1 MKKLNF
7 SLIIK
12 VTGVVFI
19 AFSIVLGNEIRLGIN
34 RYTKNT
40 LDTDAEAIVRNLDK
54 FAKSYT
60 QSIAINKVN
69 LNSTEFKNIY
79 RDALAGDGTKVKCL
93 VNAKGQILDASREGE
108 GFPGIGV
115 IVSKYKGATNW
126 PVYFDLSSMDS
137 TSLMKIES
145 ELLKHKDEKNT
156 ITLKIVTN
164 SQSELN
170 SNIFDNIFIKELKLN
185 NQIIYVSNT
194 KGKVQTMEGTVG
206 SYASYNLE
214 IAFPSTLT
222 ESKKQSTNT
231 SGKKSRTMILDYQN
245 AMNGLREQITKNF
258 KTFKK
263 SGREL
268 TTTNYSIYKILN
280 PYEYNGKYYS
290 TVMLRLEDWGLMNGE
305 DTTVDYTDEASLD
318 KVTAGYIFVI
328 QEYPNLTMRSF
339 RQFIHDNS
347 STYLLAFVLIIL
359 ICLSIAYMV
368 IKPIR
373 RIETTA
379 KHIARKEF
387 DYPIDTTRHD
397 ELGDLS
403 RSIDRMGKELESTIN
418 NLHQEIERVQRLEV
432 IRKEFVSNFT
442 HEIKTPLG
450 IINGFSE
457 LVEIEQDEKKRN
469 EYITIIQNETKRIN
483 ELVLAMLDL
492 SKLESQKV
500 SLKLEEVD
508 LLDIVGDCLDSMMYL
523 FERKQ
528 IKVHTQLDSSMVK
541 ADRFKIE
548 MVIDNF
554 ISNAL
559 RYTAE
564 GKNVYVRLDEHGFEI
579 ENEGHPIPKDD
590 LEKIWLTFHKVD
602 RSRNAEGTGL
612 GLAICKAILDL
623 HHFEYGVKNTEKGVL
638 FYFKY

>member
-93 VNAKGQILDASREGE
+93 VNAKGQILDVSREGE
-108 GFPGIGV
+108 GFPSIGV

-268 TTTNYSIYKILN
+268 TTTNYSIYNILN

-328 QEYPNLTMRSF
+328 QEYTNLTMRSF
-339 RQFIHDNS
+339 RQFMHDNS

-373 RIETTA
+373 RIESTA

-403 RSIDRMGKELESTIN
+403 RSIDRMSKELESTIN

-450 IINGFSE
+450 IIDGFSE

>member
-93 VNAKGQILDASREGE
+93 VNAKGQILDVSREGE
-108 GFPGIGV
+108 GFPSIGV

-328 QEYPNLTMRSF
+328 QEYTNLTMRSF
-339 RQFIHDNS
+339 RQFMHDNS

-403 RSIDRMGKELESTIN
+403 RSIDRMSKELESTIN

-590 LEKIWLTFHKVD
+590 LEKIWLTFHKVN

>member
-1 MKKLNF
+1 M
-7 SLIIK
+7 IIK

-93 VNAKGQILDASREGE
+93 VNAKGQILDVSREGE
-108 GFPGIGV
+108 GFPSIGV

-328 QEYPNLTMRSF
+328 QEYTNLTMRSF
-339 RQFIHDNS
+339 RQFMHDNS

-373 RIETTA
+373 RIESTA

-403 RSIDRMGKELESTIN
+403 RSIDRMSKELESTIN
-418 NLHQEIERVQRLEV
+418 NLHQKIERVQRLEV

-602 RSRNAEGTGL
+602 CSRNAEGTGL
-612 GLAICKAILDL
+612 GLAVCKAILDL

>member
-19 AFSIVLGNEIRLGIN
+19 AFSIVLGNEIRLGVN

-93 VNAKGQILDASREGE
+93 VNAKGQILDVSREGE
-108 GFPGIGV
+108 GFPSIGV

-290 TVMLRLEDWGLMNGE
+290 TVMLRLGDWGLMNGE

-328 QEYPNLTMRSF
+328 QEYTNLTMRSF
-339 RQFIHDNS
+339 RQFMHDNS

-403 RSIDRMGKELESTIN
+403 RSIDRMSKELESTIN

-508 LLDIVGDCLDSMMYL
+508 LLDIIGDCLDSMMYL

>member
-93 VNAKGQILDASREGE
+93 VNAKGQILDVSREGE
-108 GFPGIGV
+108 GFPSIGV

-328 QEYPNLTMRSF
+328 QEYTNFTMRSF
-339 RQFIHDNS
+339 RQFMHDNS

-373 RIETTA
+373 RIESTA

-403 RSIDRMGKELESTIN
+403 RSIDRMSKELESTIN

>member
-19 AFSIVLGNEIRLGIN
+19 AFSIVLGNEIRLGVN

-93 VNAKGQILDASREGE
+93 VNAKGQILDVSREGE
-108 GFPGIGV
+108 GFPSIGV

-328 QEYPNLTMRSF
+328 QEYTNLTMRSF
-339 RQFIHDNS
+339 RQFMHDNS

-403 RSIDRMGKELESTIN
+403 RSIDRMSKELESTIN

-469 EYITIIQNETKRIN
+469 EYITIIQNETKHIN

-508 LLDIVGDCLDSMMYL
+508 LLDIIGDCLDSMMYL

>member
-1 MKKLNF
+1 M
-7 SLIIK
+7 
-12 VTGVVFI
+12 
-19 AFSIVLGNEIRLGIN
+19 
-34 RYTKNT
+34 
-40 LDTDAEAIVRNLDK
+40 
-54 FAKSYT
+54 
-60 QSIAINKVN
+60 
-69 LNSTEFKNIY
+69 
-79 RDALAGDGTKVKCL
+79 
-93 VNAKGQILDASREGE
+93 
-108 GFPGIGV
+108 
-115 IVSKYKGATNW
+115 
-126 PVYFDLSSMDS
+126 
-137 TSLMKIES
+137 
-145 ELLKHKDEKNT
+145 
-156 ITLKIVTN
+156 TN

-328 QEYPNLTMRSF
+328 QEYTNLTMRSF
-339 RQFIHDNS
+339 RQFMHDNS

-403 RSIDRMGKELESTIN
+403 RSIDRMSKELESTIN

-508 LLDIVGDCLDSMMYL
+508 LLDIIGDCLDSMMYL

>member
-1 MKKLNF
+1 M
-7 SLIIK
+7 IIK

-93 VNAKGQILDASREGE
+93 VNAKGQILDVSREGE
-108 GFPGIGV
+108 GFPSIGV

-258 KTFKK
+258 KSFKK

-268 TTTNYSIYKILN
+268 TTTNYSIYNILN

-328 QEYPNLTMRSF
+328 QEYTNLTMRSF
-339 RQFIHDNS
+339 RQFMHDNS

-373 RIETTA
+373 RIESTA

-403 RSIDRMGKELESTIN
+403 RSIDRMSKELESTIN
-418 NLHQEIERVQRLEV
+418 NLHQEIEHVQRLEV

>member
-93 VNAKGQILDASREGE
+93 VNAKGQILDVSREGE
-108 GFPGIGV
+108 GFPSIGV

-318 KVTAGYIFVI
+318 QVTAGYIFVI
-328 QEYPNLTMRSF
+328 QEYTNLTMRSF
-339 RQFIHDNS
+339 RQFMHDNS

-403 RSIDRMGKELESTIN
+403 RSIDRMSKELESTIN

>member
-1 MKKLNF
+1 M
-7 SLIIK
+7 IIK

-93 VNAKGQILDASREGE
+93 VNAKGQILDVSREGE
-108 GFPGIGV
+108 GFPSIGV

-318 KVTAGYIFVI
+318 QVTAGYIFVI
-328 QEYPNLTMRSF
+328 QEYTNLTMRSF
-339 RQFIHDNS
+339 RQFMHDNS

-403 RSIDRMGKELESTIN
+403 RSIDRMSKELESTIN

>member
-93 VNAKGQILDASREGE
+93 VNAKGQILDVSREGE
-108 GFPGIGV
+108 GFPSIGV

-268 TTTNYSIYKILN
+268 TTTNYSIYNILN

-328 QEYPNLTMRSF
+328 QEYTNLTMRSF
-339 RQFIHDNS
+339 RQFMHDNS

-373 RIETTA
+373 RIESTA

-403 RSIDRMGKELESTIN
+403 RSIDRMSKELESTIN

>member
-93 VNAKGQILDASREGE
+93 VNAKGQILDVSREGE
-108 GFPGIGV
+108 GFPSIGV

-206 SYASYNLE
+206 SYASYNLK

-318 KVTAGYIFVI
+318 QVTAGYIFVI
-328 QEYPNLTMRSF
+328 QEYTNLTMRSF
-339 RQFIHDNS
+339 RQFMHDNS

-359 ICLSIAYMV
+359 ICLSIAYMF

-403 RSIDRMGKELESTIN
+403 RSIDRMSKELESTIN

-602 RSRNAEGTGL
+602 CSRNAEGTGL

>member
-1 MKKLNF
+1 M
-7 SLIIK
+7 IIK

-93 VNAKGQILDASREGE
+93 VNAKGQILDVSREGE
-108 GFPGIGV
+108 GFPSIGV

-280 PYEYNGKYYS
+280 PYEYNGEYYS

-318 KVTAGYIFVI
+318 QVTAGYIFVI
-328 QEYPNLTMRSF
+328 QEYTNLTMRSF
-339 RQFIHDNS
+339 RQFMHDNS

-403 RSIDRMGKELESTIN
+403 RSIDRMSKELESTIN

-602 RSRNAEGTGL
+602 SSRNAEGTGL

>member
-1 MKKLNF
+1 M
-7 SLIIK
+7 IIK

-93 VNAKGQILDASREGE
+93 VNAKGQILDVSREGE
-108 GFPGIGV
+108 GFPSIGV

-245 AMNGLREQITKNF
+245 AVNGLREQITKNF

-328 QEYPNLTMRSF
+328 QEYTNLTMRSF
-339 RQFIHDNS
+339 RQFMHDNS

-373 RIETTA
+373 RIESTA

-403 RSIDRMGKELESTIN
+403 RSIDRMSKELESTIN

>member
-93 VNAKGQILDASREGE
+93 VNAKGQILDVSREGE
-108 GFPGIGV
+108 GFPSIGV

-328 QEYPNLTMRSF
+328 QEYTNLTMRSF
-339 RQFIHDNS
+339 RQFMHDNS

-373 RIETTA
+373 RIESTA

-403 RSIDRMGKELESTIN
+403 RSIDRMSKELESTIN

-590 LEKIWLTFHKVD
+590 LEKIWLTFHKVA

>member
-93 VNAKGQILDASREGE
+93 VNAKGQILDVSREGE
-108 GFPGIGV
+108 GFPSIGV

-328 QEYPNLTMRSF
+328 QEYTNLTMRSF
-339 RQFIHDNS
+339 RQFMHDNS

-373 RIETTA
+373 RIESTA

-403 RSIDRMGKELESTIN
+403 RSIDRMSKELESTIN

-612 GLAICKAILDL
+612 GLAICKDILDL

>member
-1 MKKLNF
+1 M
-7 SLIIK
+7 IIK

-93 VNAKGQILDASREGE
+93 VNAKGQILDVSREGE
-108 GFPGIGV
+108 GFPSIGV

-126 PVYFDLSSMDS
+126 PVYFDLSSMYS

-328 QEYPNLTMRSF
+328 QEYTNLTMRSF
-339 RQFIHDNS
+339 RQFMHDNS

-373 RIETTA
+373 RIESTA

-403 RSIDRMGKELESTIN
+403 RSIDRMSKELESTIN

>member
-93 VNAKGQILDASREGE
+93 VNAKGQILDVSREGE
-108 GFPGIGV
+108 GFPSIGV

-318 KVTAGYIFVI
+318 QVTAGYIFVI
-328 QEYPNLTMRSF
+328 QEYTNLTMRSF
-339 RQFIHDNS
+339 RQFMHDNS

-368 IKPIR
+368 VKPIR

-403 RSIDRMGKELESTIN
+403 RSIDRMSKELESTIN

>member
-1 MKKLNF
+1 M
-7 SLIIK
+7 IIK

-93 VNAKGQILDASREGE
+93 VNAKGQILDVSREGE
-108 GFPGIGV
+108 GFPSIGV

-328 QEYPNLTMRSF
+328 QEYTNLTMRSF
-339 RQFIHDNS
+339 RQFMHDNS

-373 RIETTA
+373 RIESTA

-403 RSIDRMGKELESTIN
+403 RSIDRMSKELESTIN

-508 LLDIVGDCLDSMMYL
+508 LLDIVGDCLDSMIYL

>member
-1 MKKLNF
+1 M
-7 SLIIK
+7 IIK

-93 VNAKGQILDASREGE
+93 VNAKGQILDVSREGE
-108 GFPGIGV
+108 GFPSIGV

-328 QEYPNLTMRSF
+328 QEYTNLTMRSF
-339 RQFIHDNS
+339 RQFMHDNS

-373 RIETTA
+373 RIESTA

-403 RSIDRMGKELESTIN
+403 RSIDRMSKKLESTIN

>member
-93 VNAKGQILDASREGE
+93 VNAKGQILDVSREGE
-108 GFPGIGV
+108 GFPSIGV

-328 QEYPNLTMRSF
+328 QEYTNLTMRSF
-339 RQFIHDNS
+339 RQFMHDNS

-373 RIETTA
+373 RIESTA

-403 RSIDRMGKELESTIN
+403 RSIDRMSKELESTIN

-432 IRKEFVSNFT
+432 IRKEFVSNLT

>member
-1 MKKLNF
+1 M
-7 SLIIK
+7 IIK

-93 VNAKGQILDASREGE
+93 VNAKGQILDVSREGE
-108 GFPGIGV
+108 GFPSIGV

-328 QEYPNLTMRSF
+328 QEYTNLTMRSF
-339 RQFIHDNS
+339 RQFMHDNS

-373 RIETTA
+373 RIESTA

-403 RSIDRMGKELESTIN
+403 RSIDRMSEELESTIN

>member
-1 MKKLNF
+1 M
-7 SLIIK
+7 IIK

-93 VNAKGQILDASREGE
+93 VNAKGQILDVSREGE
-108 GFPGIGV
+108 GFPSIGV

-328 QEYPNLTMRSF
+328 QEYTNLTMRSF
-339 RQFIHDNS
+339 RQFMHDNS

-373 RIETTA
+373 RIESTA

-403 RSIDRMGKELESTIN
+403 RSIDRMSKELESTIN

-432 IRKEFVSNFT
+432 IRKEFVFNFT

>member
-93 VNAKGQILDASREGE
+93 VNAKGQILDVSREGE
-108 GFPGIGV
+108 GFPSIGV

-170 SNIFDNIFIKELKLN
+170 SNIFYNIFIKELKLN

-328 QEYPNLTMRSF
+328 QEYTNLTMRSF
-339 RQFIHDNS
+339 RQFMHDNS

-403 RSIDRMGKELESTIN
+403 RSIDRMSKELESTIN

>member
-93 VNAKGQILDASREGE
+93 VNAKGQILDVSREGE
-108 GFPGIGV
+108 GFPSIGV

-318 KVTAGYIFVI
+318 QVTAGYIFVI
-328 QEYPNLTMRSF
+328 QEYTNLTMRSF
-339 RQFIHDNS
+339 RQFMHDNS

-379 KHIARKEF
+379 KHITRKEF
-387 DYPIDTTRHD
+387 DYPIDTTRYD

-403 RSIDRMGKELESTIN
+403 RSIDRMSKELESTIN

-602 RSRNAEGTGL
+602 CSRNAEGTGL

>member
-93 VNAKGQILDASREGE
+93 VNAKGQILDVSREGE
-108 GFPGIGV
+108 GFPSIGV

-185 NQIIYVSNT
+185 NQIIYVSNA

-318 KVTAGYIFVI
+318 QVTAGYIFVI
-328 QEYPNLTMRSF
+328 QEYTNLTMRSF
-339 RQFIHDNS
+339 RQFMHDNS

-403 RSIDRMGKELESTIN
+403 RSIDRMSKELESTIN

-602 RSRNAEGTGL
+602 CSRNAEGTGL

>member
-93 VNAKGQILDASREGE
+93 VNAKGQILDVSREGE
-108 GFPGIGV
+108 GFPSIRV

-328 QEYPNLTMRSF
+328 QEYTNLTMRSF
-339 RQFIHDNS
+339 RQFMHDNS

-403 RSIDRMGKELESTIN
+403 RSIDRMSKELESTIN

>member
-1 MKKLNF
+1 M
-7 SLIIK
+7 IIK

-93 VNAKGQILDASREGE
+93 VNAKGQILDVSREGE
-108 GFPGIGV
+108 GFPSIGV

-328 QEYPNLTMRSF
+328 QEYTNLTMRSF
-339 RQFIHDNS
+339 RQFMHDNS

-373 RIETTA
+373 RIESTA

-403 RSIDRMGKELESTIN
+403 RSIDRMSKELESTIN

-492 SKLESQKV
+492 SKLEPQKV

>member
-93 VNAKGQILDASREGE
+93 VNAKGQILDVSREGE
-108 GFPGIGV
+108 GFPSIGV

-245 AMNGLREQITKNF
+245 AMDGLREQITKNF

-328 QEYPNLTMRSF
+328 QEYTNLTMRSF
-339 RQFIHDNS
+339 RQFMHDNS

-403 RSIDRMGKELESTIN
+403 RSIDRMSKELESTIN

>member
-93 VNAKGQILDASREGE
+93 VNAKGQILDVSREGE
-108 GFPGIGV
+108 GFPSIGV

-328 QEYPNLTMRSF
+328 QEYTNLTMRSF
-339 RQFIHDNS
+339 RQFMHDNS

-368 IKPIR
+368 VKPIR
-373 RIETTA
+373 RIESTA

-403 RSIDRMGKELESTIN
+403 RSIDRMSKELESTIN

-508 LLDIVGDCLDSMMYL
+508 LLDIVGDCLDSMMDL

>member
-93 VNAKGQILDASREGE
+93 VNAKGQILDVSREGE
-108 GFPGIGV
+108 GFPSIGV

-263 SGREL
+263 SVREL

-328 QEYPNLTMRSF
+328 QEYTNLTMRSF
-339 RQFIHDNS
+339 RQFMHDNS

-373 RIETTA
+373 RIESTA

-403 RSIDRMGKELESTIN
+403 RSIDRMSKELESTIN

>member
-40 LDTDAEAIVRNLDK
+40 LDTDAEAIVHNLDK

-93 VNAKGQILDASREGE
+93 VNAKGQILDVSREGE
-108 GFPGIGV
+108 GFPSIGV

-318 KVTAGYIFVI
+318 QVTAGYIFVI
-328 QEYPNLTMRSF
+328 QEYTNLTMRSF
-339 RQFIHDNS
+339 RQFMHDNS

-403 RSIDRMGKELESTIN
+403 RSIDRMSKELESTIN

-469 EYITIIQNETKRIN
+469 ECITIIQNETKRIN

-602 RSRNAEGTGL
+602 CSRNAEGTGL

>member
-93 VNAKGQILDASREGE
+93 VNAKGQILDVSREGE
-108 GFPGIGV
+108 GFPSIGV

-328 QEYPNLTMRSF
+328 QEYTNLTMRSF
-339 RQFIHDNS
+339 RQFMHDNS

-403 RSIDRMGKELESTIN
+403 RSIDRMSKELESTIN

-602 RSRNAEGTGL
+602 RSRIAEGTGL
-612 GLAICKAILDL
+612 GLAICKATLDL

>member
-93 VNAKGQILDASREGE
+93 VNAKGQILDVSREGE
-108 GFPGIGV
+108 GFPSIGV

-245 AMNGLREQITKNF
+245 VMNGLREQITKNF

-328 QEYPNLTMRSF
+328 QEYTNLTMRSF
-339 RQFIHDNS
+339 RQFMHDNS
-347 STYLLAFVLIIL
+347 STYLLVFVLIIL

-403 RSIDRMGKELESTIN
+403 RSIDRMSKELESTIN
-418 NLHQEIERVQRLEV
+418 NLHQKIERVQRLEV

-457 LVEIEQDEKKRN
+457 LVEIEQDEKKRS

-623 HHFEYGVKNTEKGVL
+623 HHFEYGVKNTKKGVL

>member
-1 MKKLNF
+1 M
-7 SLIIK
+7 IIK

-93 VNAKGQILDASREGE
+93 VNAKGQILDVSREGE
-108 GFPGIGV
+108 GFPSIGV

-328 QEYPNLTMRSF
+328 QEYTNLTMRSF
-339 RQFIHDNS
+339 RQFMHDNS

-403 RSIDRMGKELESTIN
+403 RSIDRMSKELESTIN

>member
-93 VNAKGQILDASREGE
+93 VNAKGQILDVSREGE
-108 GFPGIGV
+108 GFPSIGV

-328 QEYPNLTMRSF
+328 QEYTNLTMRSF
-339 RQFIHDNS
+339 RQFMHDNS

-373 RIETTA
+373 RIETTS

-403 RSIDRMGKELESTIN
+403 RSIDRMSKELESTIN

>member
-1 MKKLNF
+1 M
-7 SLIIK
+7 IIK

-93 VNAKGQILDASREGE
+93 VNAKGQILDVSREGE

-328 QEYPNLTMRSF
+328 QEYTNLTMRSF
-339 RQFIHDNS
+339 RQFMHDNS

-403 RSIDRMGKELESTIN
+403 RSIDRMSKELESTIN

>member
-93 VNAKGQILDASREGE
+93 VNAKGQILDVSREGE
-108 GFPGIGV
+108 GFPSIGV

-328 QEYPNLTMRSF
+328 QEYTNLTMRSF
-339 RQFIHDNS
+339 RQFMHDNS

-403 RSIDRMGKELESTIN
+403 RSIDRMSKELESIIN

-623 HHFEYGVKNTEKGVL
+623 HHFEYGVKNTKKGVL

>member
-93 VNAKGQILDASREGE
+93 VNAKGQILDVSREGE
-108 GFPGIGV
+108 GFPSIGV

-328 QEYPNLTMRSF
+328 QEYTNLTMRSF
-339 RQFIHDNS
+339 RQFMHDNS

-403 RSIDRMGKELESTIN
+403 RSIDRMSKELESTIN

-623 HHFEYGVKNTEKGVL
+623 HHFEYGVKNTEKRVL

>member
-1 MKKLNF
+1 M
-7 SLIIK
+7 IIK

-93 VNAKGQILDASREGE
+93 VNAKGQILDVSREGE
-108 GFPGIGV
+108 GFPSIGV

-328 QEYPNLTMRSF
+328 QEYTNLTMRSF
-339 RQFIHDNS
+339 RQFMHDNS

-373 RIETTA
+373 RIESTA

-387 DYPIDTTRHD
+387 DYPIGTTRHD

-403 RSIDRMGKELESTIN
+403 RSIDRMSKELESTIN